1 MENQKRKIDKVVPK
15 GIQRVATVAVGT
27 VVILASAVVLL
38 KLGKV
43 MLKDVKD
50 MGL

>member
-1 MENQKRKIDKVVPK
+1 MEKQEKRIDKVLPK
-15 GIQRVATVAVGT
+15 GIQRVATVGIGA

-43 MLKDVKD
+43 MLKDVKE